1 MCFIKILS
9 MEVNDS
15 ISLLCQ
21 MENIVGKFSN
31 NNSPPRFV
39 YLFLSDIVLC
49 FKVVLCNLKISYQK

>member
-1 MCFIKILS
+1 